1 MDSAVST
8 PLTARRGGPLQGRT
22 RVPGDKS
29 ISHRALILGA
39 LTVGESTVAGLL
51 EGEDVLH
58 TAEAMRALGARL
70 ERGADGLWRIHG
82 VGVAGFAQP
91 AGPLDFGNSGTG
103 CRLAIGAVAGNAV
116 TATFVGD
123 ASLSNRPMRRVL
135 DPLERMGAR
144 VIEAAE
150 GGRLPLTLQGA
161 ADPLP
166 IVYESPVPSAQL
178 KSAVLLAGLS
188 APGETTVIEAEAT
201 RDHTERLLKHF
212 GAKLTSKPYG
222 EHGRRITL
230 QGQPEL
236 EPANVVVP
244 ADPSSAAFPMV
255 AALLVPGSDLILDAV
270 MTNPLRTGLLTTLRE
285 MGASIEAVAKRDDG
299 GEEVADLR
307 VVTSKL
313 KGVDVPAERAPAM
326 IDEYPILAVA
336 ASFAEGTT
344 RMRGLKELRVKESDR
359 LEATAAMLRANGV
372 TVEIEGDDL
381 IVQGKANVAGGGE
394 VATHMDHRIA
404 MAALVMGLASDNPV
418 RIDDSAFIATSF
430 PGFVEL
436 MRALGADLSMII
448 AIDGPAASGK
458 GTLGKRLAAHYGLR
472 HLDTGLIYRAVAK
485 HVLDAGRRP
494 DDKAAAVAAAKAL
507 DPARFDEAALK
518 SHAVGE
524 AASVVSAIPEVRAAL
539 LAFQREFAAKPP
551 GAVLDGRDI
560 GTVICPDAD
569 VKIYVTAT
577 PEVRARRRAAEYQA
591 QGRQIDEA
599 TVLAD
604 ILKRDERDSQRATAP
619 LKQAPD
625 AHLLDTTELDVEA
638 AVLAAIAV
646 VERATLR

>member
-1 MDSAVST
+1 MNPADST
-8 PLTARRGGPLQGRT
+8 PLTARRGGPLQGRA

-70 ERGADGLWRIHG
+70 ERSADGVWRIHG

-91 AGPLDFGNSGTG
+91 AGVLDFGNSGTG
-103 CRLAIGAVAGNAV
+103 CRLAIGAVAGSPV

-123 ASLSNRPMRRVL
+123 ASLSKRPMQRVL
-135 DPLERMGAR
+135 DPLEQMGAR

-161 ADPLP
+161 GDPIP
-166 IVYESPVPSAQL
+166 ITYESLVPSAQL
-178 KSAVLLAGLS
+178 KSAILLAGLS

-201 RDHTERLLKHF
+201 RDHTEQLLKHF
-212 GAKLTSKPYG
+212 GAKLTSKPHG

-255 AALLVPGSDLILDAV
+255 AGLLVPGSDFILDAV

-285 MGASIEAVAKRDDG
+285 MGAAIEAVATRDDG

-307 VVTSKL
+307 VRSSAL
-313 KGVDVPAERAPAM
+313 KGVDVPSERAPAM

-336 ASFAEGTT
+336 ASFAQGVT

-372 TVEIEGDDL
+372 IVEIEGDDL
-381 IVQGKANVAGGGE
+381 IVQGKPNVSGGGE

-404 MAALVMGLASDNPV
+404 MAALVMGLATDNPV

-436 MRALGADLSMII
+436 MRARGADLS
-448 AIDGPAASGK
+448 
-458 GTLGKRLAAHYGLR
+458 
-472 HLDTGLIYRAVAK
+472 
-485 HVLDAGRRP
+485 
-494 DDKAAAVAAAKAL
+494 
-507 DPARFDEAALK
+507 
-518 SHAVGE
+518 
-524 AASVVSAIPEVRAAL
+524 
-539 LAFQREFAAKPP
+539 
-551 GAVLDGRDI
+551 
-560 GTVICPDAD
+560 
-569 VKIYVTAT
+569 
-577 PEVRARRRAAEYQA
+577 
-591 QGRQIDEA
+591 
-599 TVLAD
+599 
-604 ILKRDERDSQRATAP
+604 
-619 LKQAPD
+619 
-625 AHLLDTTELDVEA
+625 
-638 AVLAAIAV
+638 
-646 VERATLR
+646 